1 MNFFKLVSKFR
12 HAASEIGA
20 RYVIAAI
27 KYSEDHSRDAITIKR
42 VVNVTNRYGAGA
54 MKIATS
60 PVPQKVV
67 EDLLLKEGFDTV
79 IESKIIRGKSS
90 TLLQAIANSSKD
102 KVLYL

>member
-12 HAASEIGA
+12 HAAGEIGA

-42 VVNVTNRYGAGA
+42 VVNVTNRYGTGA

-60 PVPQKVV
+60 PVPQNVV

>member
-1 MNFFKLVSKFR
+1 MNIFKLVSKFR
-12 HAASEIGA
+12 HAASEIGS

-42 VVNVTNRYGAGA
+42 VINVTNRCSGGA

-79 IESKIIRGKSS
+79 IESKVIRGKAS
-90 TLLQAIANSSKD
+90 TLLQAIANSD
-102 KVLYL
+102 GTKVLYL

>member
-20 RYVIAAI
+20 KYVITAI
-27 KYSEDHSRDAITIKR
+27 KYSEDHSRDAITIKK
-42 VVNVTNRYGAGA
+42 VINVTNRYGAKG

-60 PVPQKVV
+60 PVPDKVV
-67 EDLLLKEGFDTV
+67 EDLLLEKGFDTV
-79 IESKIIRGKSS
+79 MEAKIVRGKAVS
-90 TLLQAIANSSKD
+90 LLQAVANTAKD

>member
-20 RYVIAAI
+20 RYVITAI

-42 VVNVTNRYGAGA
+42 LMNVTNRYGAKG
-54 MKIATS
+54 MKIS
-60 PVPQKVV
+60 SSHVPGKVL
-67 EDLLLKEGFDTV
+67 EELLLEKGFDTV

>member
-1 MNFFKLVSKFR
+1 MNIFKLVSKFR

-42 VVNVTNRYGAGA
+42 VINVTNRYGAKGL
-54 MKIATS
+54 KIATS

-79 IESKIIRGKSS
+79 VESKIVRGKSVS
-90 TLLQAIANSSKD
+90 LLQAIANSTKD